1 MRIAPFVPLALLA
14 APLPAQA
21 GWSLLYPT
29 VSPPARIFASFPTHE
44 RLGRSALLF
53 GWAAVAG
60 SQATDAWVFDGAAWS
75 ATAGALPA
83 WRLQPAITFDAAR
96 DEVVLFGGGS
106 VVPFDDTWRWNG
118 FTWTLAS
125 PAVSPSARTG
135 APMAFD
141 RQRNVAVLFG
151 GRQPSGSVI
160 LGDTW
165 EWNGSTWQQ
174 RFPVVSPP
182 NREAA
187 LMAFDPV
194 GGGVLL
200 HSGVGDQGSGILFAD
215 TWSFDGTTWTQ
226 RFPTVSPPYRISARM
241 VTDLH
246 RQRVLLLGGEG
257 GDPFAWEWNGT
268 QWNVSYQP
276 SPAPR
281 HNHGMGY
288 DASQRRV
295 VVHGGSI
302 TVGGIGYHFND
313 TWQYR
318 TPAPAD
324 VVPFGNGCPGSAG
337 TPSLAAAPFTLPWI
351 GDTTRHV
358 VTAVPAGQSGAFFVS
373 GVGAVAPL
381 SLGVCG
387 MPGCEL
393 LVALDVCEFQTAVG
407 GAAAWAK
414 TIPLAMS
421 LAGASFEQQAF
432 VLDPRANATGL
443 VVSNAIRVVVGVR

>member
-1 MRIAPFVPLALLA
+1 MRIAPFVPLALFV
-14 APLPAQA
+14 APITAQA
-21 GWSLLYPT
+21 SWSLLYSPT
-29 VSPPARIFASFPTHE
+29 SPPARLSASFATHE
-44 RLGRSALLF
+44 RLGRSAVLF
-53 GWAAVAG
+53 GWNAVAG

-75 ATAGALPA
+75 ATTGVLPA
-83 WRLQPAITFDAAR
+83 WRLQPAIAFDAAR
-96 DEVVLFGGGS
+96 DEVVLFGGAFA
-106 VVPFDDTWRWNG
+106 VPYDDTWRWNG
-118 FTWTLAS
+118 FAWTVAS

-135 APMAFD
+135 AAMAFD
-141 RQRNVAVLFG
+141 RQRNVVVLFG
-151 GRQPSGSVI
+151 GRQPSGGVI
-160 LGDTW
+160 LADTW

-182 NREAA
+182 SREVA

-200 HSGVGDQGSGILFAD
+200 HSGLGIQGSGVLFVD

-226 RFPTVSPPYRISARM
+226 RFPSVTPPPRILARM

-246 RQRVLLLGGEG
+246 RQRVLLLGGDG

-268 QWNVSYQP
+268 QWSVSYQP
-276 SPAPR
+276 CPAPR
-281 HNHGMGY
+281 HNQGMGY

-302 TVGGIGYHFND
+302 TVGGVGYHFND

-318 TPAPAD
+318 TPTPAN
-324 VVPFGNGCPGSAG
+324 VVPFGSGCSGTAG
-337 TPSLAAAPFTLPWI
+337 TPALAAAPFTLPWI

-358 VTAVPAGQSGAFFVS
+358 VTAIPAGQSGAFFVS
-373 GVGAVAPL
+373 GVVPVAPQ
-381 SLGVCG
+381 SLAPCG

-393 LVALDVCEFQTAVG
+393 LVALDACEFQPAVG
-407 GAAAWAK
+407 GTATWSK

-432 VLDPRANATGL
+432 VLNPRANAAGL
-443 VVSNAIRVVVGVR
+443 VVSNAIRATVGVR